1 MVSKKR
7 NRMIQKLVNLDEI
20 EVDDEII
27 ISAYSELKYL
37 KVLRLPIKPGSTTF
51 KVSLSRTQRSHGT
64 WQFLINS
71 FEQDCNKHNTIAY
84 QDLKHRHIFLVKR
97 KEN

>member
-1 MVSKKR
+1 ME
-7 NRMIQKLVNLDEI
+7 NRLIKLEDLQ
-20 EVDDEII
+20 VDDEII

-37 KVLRLPIKPGSTTF
+37 KILRLPVKSGSTTF
-51 KVSLSRTQRSHGT
+51 KVSLSRIQRSHGN
-64 WQFLINS
+64 WEFKQNS

-84 QDLKHRHIFLVKR
+84 QDLKHRDIFLVKR

>member
-51 KVSLSRTQRSHGT
+51 KVSLSRIQRSHGT
-64 WQFLINS
+64 WQFLTNS

-84 QDLKHRHIFLVKR
+84 QDLQNRHIFLVKR